1 MGTMLQ
7 CSFLIGLASPSIPFV
22 NDLTSFVNSPTA
34 NTPAAIPANFQREL
48 EGQLRPNEEVIVWLE
63 SNLDAK
69 LRFGSGLVVLTNL
82 GVIAR
87 QPTRQGEPFSA
98 WLRWE
103 LADIREIKKLDRAG
117 LGILELLGEKKILD
131 AWRFTAG
138 HNSSAALLTTKLRLL
153 KAGKSEET
161 ELSASICPSC
171 GGSMLVG
178 QMVCSNCAPAPAPD
192 TNRSLWRLTR
202 FAKPRASMILIGFA
216 LTFLSTAATF
226 LPPVLTAV
234 LVDRVL
240 EPHIAALE
248 TSAKLTETA
257 KKALVDAANSVET
270 QAQSAATVDAANK
283 AAAEVVA
290 TLADF
295 SLVPWLLGGLL
306 LSALISWA
314 LAWAKTYALASISEH
329 ISADLRNATYS
340 HLQKLSLEFF
350 GGKRTGDLI
359 SRISSD
365 TQRIC
370 DFLSISLVDFATDI
384 LMIGFTAVVL
394 FRFDPMLAF
403 VGLLPFPFI
412 AWAVSRVQGKI
423 RMGFARGSAAWAEM
437 VNVLADTIPGIRV
450 VKAFAQEHR
459 EVDRFKQSND
469 HVLGANNRVNRL
481 WAAFSP
487 IITLLTDIGL
497 LFVWGFSAY
506 QVSRGAITIGVLYLF
521 VNRIGTLY
529 GRLDDMS
536 RLLANAQRTA
546 AATNRIFEIL
556 DRVPSVSE
564 PQKPVRPGRVQGRIS
579 LNDIT
584 FRYGSRQ
591 VIHNVSLD
599 IRPGEMIGLVG
610 PSGAGKST
618 LVNLVCRFYDVSG
631 GSIMVDGVDIRSF
644 PITEYR
650 SNIGIVLQEP
660 FLFFGS
666 IAENIAYGRPEAT
679 REQVV
684 AAARAAKAHD
694 FILRLTDGYD
704 SLVGE
709 RGQSLSGGERQR
721 ISIARALLTDPRILI
736 LDEATSAV
744 DTETE
749 REIQEALD
757 VLVQGRTTIAIA
769 HRISTLRKANR
780 IIVLEKG
787 RITEVGNHDEL
798 IQLGGTYSR
807 LNHAQRQINL
817 HEET

>member
-1 MGTMLQ
+1 MKTPVAV
-7 CSFLIGLASPSIPFV
+7 ST
-22 NDLTSFVNSPTA
+22 TSESSTLPL
-34 NTPAAIPANFQREL
+34 NFQSEL
-48 EGQLRPNEEVIVWLE
+48 ATQLQSGEEIIAWLE
-63 SNLDAK
+63 PNLDSK
-69 LRFGSGLVVLTNL
+69 LRFGVGIVVLTNR

-87 QPTRQGEPFSA
+87 QPTPPGTQLAP
-98 WLRWE
+98 WLRWD
-103 LADIREIKKLDRAG
+103 LSDVREIKKLDRVG
-117 LGILELLGEKKILD
+117 LGVLELLGENHLLQ

-138 HNSSAALLTTKLRLL
+138 HSTTAASLAAKFKLV
-153 KAGKSEET
+153 KAGKTEED
-161 ELSASICPSC
+161 EVSASICPSC
-171 GGSMLVG
+171 GGAMLVG
-178 QMVCSNCAPAPAPD
+178 QMVCSNCAPTPAPD

-202 FAKPRASMILIGFA
+202 FAKPRASMIMLGFA

-226 LPPVLTAV
+226 LPPVLTSL

-240 EPHIAALE
+240 VPY
-248 TSAKLTETA
+248 
-257 KKALVDAANSVET
+257 DAARLNSEKLEKVASET
-270 QAQSAATVDAANK
+270 GTAAAITAAQSAASDAA
-283 AAAEVVA
+283 AA
-290 TLADF
+290 LADF
-295 SLVPWLLGGLL
+295 RLVPWLLVALL
-306 LSALISWA
+306 LSALLSWA
-314 LAWAKTYALASISEH
+314 LAWAKTYSLASVSEH
-329 ISADLRNATYS
+329 ISADLRNATYA

-394 FRFDPMLAF
+394 FIWDPMLALF
-403 VGLLPFPFI
+403 GLLPFPFI
-412 AWAVSRVQGKI
+412 AWTVSRVQSKI

-450 VKAFAQEHR
+450 VKAFAQENR

-469 HVLGANNRVNRL
+469 HVLDANNRVNRL

-487 IITLLTDIGL
+487 IITLLTDLGL
-497 LFVWGFSAY
+497 LVVWGFSAY
-506 QVSRGAITIGVLYLF
+506 QVSKGAITIGALYLF

-536 RLLANAQRTA
+536 RLLANSQRTA

-564 PQKPVRPGRVQGRIS
+564 PQKPVHPGRVQGRVT
-579 LNDIT
+579 LNDLT

-599 IRPGEMIGLVG
+599 MQPGEMIGLVG

-631 GSIMVDGVDIRSF
+631 GAILVDGIDIRSF

-666 IAENIAYGRPEAT
+666 IAENIAYGRPDAT
-679 REQVV
+679 REQVI

-694 FILRLTDGYD
+694 FILKLTDGYD

-787 RITEVGNHDEL
+787 RITEVGNHEEL
-798 IQLGGTYSR
+798 LRLGGTYAR

-817 HEET
+817 HEESI

>member
-1 MGTMLQ
+1 
-7 CSFLIGLASPSIPFV
+7 V
-22 NDLTSFVNSPTA
+22 NDLTTVNSATP
-34 NTPAAIPANFQREL
+34 NTPPTVPEALLGEFNA
-48 EGQLRPNEEVIVWLE
+48 QLRPGEEVLAWFE
-63 SNLDAK
+63 PNLDAK
-69 LRFGSGLVVLTNL
+69 LRFGNGLVVLTNKA
-82 GVIAR
+82 VIAR
-87 QPTRQGEPFSA
+87 QPTPPGAPTAA
-98 WLRWE
+98 WSRWE
-103 LADIREIKKLDRAG
+103 LSEVREIRKLDRTG
-117 LGILELLGEKKILD
+117 LGILELLGEKKLLQ

-138 HNSSAALLTTKLRLL
+138 NTSAANSLTAKFKLV
-153 KAGKSEET
+153 KAGKSEKDEI
-161 ELSASICPSC
+161 SASICPSC
-171 GGSMLVG
+171 GGTMLVG

-192 TNRSLWRLTR
+192 TNRSLWRLSR
-202 FAKPRASMILIGFA
+202 FAKPRAFMILVGFA
-216 LTFLSTAATF
+216 LTSLSTAATF
-226 LPPVLTAV
+226 LPPVLTAALFDKV
-234 LVDRVL
+234 LVPYEAARVNF
-240 EPHIAALE
+240 E
-248 TSAKLTETA
+248 KLTELARETGT
-257 KKALVDAANSVET
+257 DAARATALTAENT
-270 QAQSAATVDAANK
+270 AATA
-283 AAAEVVA
+283 
-290 TLADF
+290 LADF
-295 SLVPWLLGGLL
+295 RLVPWLIVALLFSAL
-306 LSALISWA
+306 LSWS
-314 LAWAKTYALASISEH
+314 LAWAKTYALASVSEQV
-329 ISADLRNATYS
+329 SADLRNATYS

-384 LMIGFTAVVL
+384 LMIGFTAIVL
-394 FRFDPMLAF
+394 FTFYDPMLAL

-412 AWAVSRVQGKI
+412 AYAVSRVQSKI

-450 VKAFAQEHR
+450 VKAFAQENR

-487 IITLLTDIGL
+487 IITLLTDLGL
-497 LFVWGFSAY
+497 LVVWGFSAY
-506 QVSRGAITIGVLYLF
+506 QVSKGAITVGTVYLF
-521 VNRIGTLY
+521 VILIGKLY

-536 RLLANAQRTA
+536 RLLANSQRTA

-564 PQKPVRPGRVQGRIS
+564 PQKPVHPGRVQGRVT
-579 LNDIT
+579 LNNLT

-599 IRPGEMIGLVG
+599 IQPGEMIGLVG

-631 GSIMVDGVDIRSF
+631 GSIMVDGIDVRSF

-679 REQVV
+679 REQVI

-787 RITEVGNHDEL
+787 RVTEVGNHEEL
-798 IQLGGTYSR
+798 IRLGGTYSR

-817 HEET
+817 HDESI

>member
-1 MGTMLQ
+1 LELDAQLQ
-7 CSFLIGLASPSIPFV
+7 
-22 NDLTSFVNSPTA
+22 
-34 NTPAAIPANFQREL
+34 
-48 EGQLRPNEEVIVWLE
+48 PNEEIVVWFE
-63 SNLDAK
+63 PNLDAK
-69 LRFGSGLVVLTNL
+69 LRFGSGLVVLT
-82 GVIAR
+82 GQGIVAR
-87 QPTRQGEPFSA
+87 QPAPIGEASA
-98 WLRWE
+98 VWMRWE
-103 LADIREIKKLDRAG
+103 LKEIREIKKLDRAG
-117 LGILELLGEKKILD
+117 LGILEMLGETQLLQ

-138 HNSSAALLTTKLRLL
+138 NTSSAALLATKFKLQ
-153 KAGKSEET
+153 KAGKSDET

-171 GGSMLVG
+171 GGSMLIG
-178 QMVCSNCAPAPAPD
+178 QMICTKCEPTAAPD

-202 FAKPRASMILIGFA
+202 FAKPRAGMIFVGFM
-216 LTFLSTAATF
+216 LTTLSTAATF
-226 LPPVLTAV
+226 LASWLTKELIDVLAPSKV
-234 LVDRVL
+234 ESGGL
-240 EPHIAALE
+240 ES
-248 TSAKLTETA
+248 TSQI
-257 KKALVDAANSVET
+257 VG
-270 QAQSAATVDAANK
+270 TVI
-283 AAAEVVA
+283 
-290 TLADF
+290 DF
-295 SLVPWLLGGLL
+295 RLVPWLLAGMFFSAI
-306 LSALISWA
+306 LSWL
-314 LAWAKTYALASISEH
+314 LAWAKSYALASVSEQ
-329 ISADLRNATYS
+329 ISADLRNSTYS

-370 DFLSISLVDFATDI
+370 DFLSITLVDFATDI
-384 LMIGFTAVVL
+384 LLIVFTAIFL
-394 FRFDPMLAF
+394 FFIDPMLAI

-450 VKAFAQEHR
+450 VKAFAQENR
-459 EVDRFKQSND
+459 EVKRFEDSND
-469 HVLGANNRVNRL
+469 HVLAMNNRVNRL

-487 IITLLTDIGL
+487 VITLLTDMGL
-497 LFVWGFSAY
+497 LVVWCFSAY
-506 QVSRGAITIGVLYLF
+506 QVSRGIISLSVLWIFLE
-521 VNRIGTLY
+521 RIRALY
-529 GRLDDMS
+529 GSMDNMS
-536 RLLANAQRTA
+536 RILANSQRTA

-564 PQKPVRPGRVQGRIS
+564 PQKSVKPGRVKGRVT
-579 LNDIT
+579 LNDLT

-599 IRPGEMIGLVG
+599 IQPGEMIGLVG
-610 PSGAGKST
+610 PSGAGRST
-618 LVNLVCRFYDVSG
+618 RVNLVCRFYDVSS

-666 IAENIAYGRPEAT
+666 IADNIAYGRPEAT
-679 REQVV
+679 REQVIS
-684 AAARAAKAHD
+684 AARAAKAHD
-694 FILRLTDGYD
+694 FILRLSDGYD

-757 VLVQGRTTIAIA
+757 ILVQGRTTIAIA

-787 RITEVGNHDEL
+787 RITEVGNHEEL
-798 IQLGGTYSR
+798 IRLGGTYTR

-817 HEET
+817 HEESSGS

>member
-1 MGTMLQ
+1 M
-7 CSFLIGLASPSIPFV
+7 
-22 NDLTSFVNSPTA
+22 NDLTTS
-34 NTPAAIPANFQREL
+34 IPATPNAPPSVPDTFHKEL
-48 EGQLRPNEEVIVWLE
+48 NALLRQGEEILACFE
-63 SNLDAK
+63 PNLDAK
-69 LRFGSGLVVLTNL
+69 LRFGKGIVVLTNY
-82 GVIAR
+82 GVISR
-87 QPTRQGEPFSA
+87 QPTSFGAPDSP
-98 WLRWE
+98 WSRWE
-103 LADIREIKKLDRAG
+103 LSEVREIRKLDRTG
-117 LGILELLGEKKILD
+117 LGVLELLGEAKQLQ

-138 HNSSAALLTTKLRLL
+138 NTSAATLLAARFKLV
-153 KAGKSEET
+153 KAGKSEED
-161 ELSASICPSC
+161 EVSASICPSC

-202 FAKPRASMILIGFA
+202 FAKPRAGMIFIGFV

-226 LPPVLTAV
+226 LPPVLTKF
-234 LVDRVL
+234 LVDNVLTPHEAARVASENGANL
-240 EPHIAALE
+240 AL
-248 TSAKLTETA
+248 
-257 KKALVDAANSVET
+257 DATGKS
-270 QAQSAATVDAANK
+270 
-283 AAAEVVA
+283 
-290 TLADF
+290 ADF
-295 SLVPWLLGGLL
+295 SLVPWLLVGMLFAAL
-306 LSALISWA
+306 LSWSLS
-314 LAWAKTYALASISEH
+314 WAKTYALASVSEQ

-384 LMIGFTAVVL
+384 LMIAFTGIVL
-394 FRFDPMLAF
+394 FIIDPMLAI

-412 AWAVSRVQGKI
+412 AWTVSRVQGKI

-450 VKAFAQEHR
+450 VKAFAQENR
-459 EVDRFKQSND
+459 EIDRFKQSND

-487 IITLLTDIGL
+487 IITLLTDLGL
-497 LFVWGFSAY
+497 LVVWGFSAY
-506 QVSRGAITIGVLYLF
+506 QVSQNAITLGVLWLF
-521 VNRIGTLY
+521 VNRIGALY
-529 GRLDDMS
+529 SRLDDMS

-564 PQKPVRPGRVQGRIS
+564 PQKPVHPGRVNGRVT
-579 LNDIT
+579 LNDLT

-599 IRPGEMIGLVG
+599 IQPGEMIGLVG

-631 GSIMVDGVDIRSF
+631 GSIMVDGIDIRSF

-666 IAENIAYGRPEAT
+666 IAENIAYGRPDAT
-679 REQVV
+679 REQVI

-787 RITEVGNHDEL
+787 RITEVGNHEEL
-798 IQLGGTYSR
+798 IRLGGTYSR

-817 HEET
+817 HEDPT

>member
-1 MGTMLQ
+1 M
-7 CSFLIGLASPSIPFV
+7 
-22 NDLTSFVNSPTA
+22 
-34 NTPAAIPANFQREL
+34 NTPVVPANSSESLTLPLGFQNEL
-48 EGQLRPNEEVIVWLE
+48 APQLQSGEEILAWLE
-63 SNLDAK
+63 PNLDAK
-69 LRFGSGLVVLTNL
+69 LRFGNGIVVLTNR

-87 QPTRQGEPFSA
+87 QPTPPGTQLAP
-98 WLRWE
+98 WLRWD
-103 LADIREIKKLDRAG
+103 LSDVREIKKLDRVG
-117 LGILELLGEKKILD
+117 LGVLELLGEKHLLQ

-138 HNSSAALLTTKLRLL
+138 HSTAAATLSAKFKLI
-153 KAGKSEET
+153 KAGKTEED
-161 ELSASICPSC
+161 EVSASICPSC
-171 GGSMLVG
+171 GGTMLVG
-178 QMVCSNCAPAPAPD
+178 QMVCSNCAPTPAPD

-202 FAKPRASMILIGFA
+202 FAKPRASMIMLGFL

-226 LPPVLTAV
+226 LPPILTALLVNRV
-234 LVDRVL
+234 LVPYTVARHNSEKYD
-240 EPHIAALE
+240 EIA
-248 TSAKLTETA
+248 TQTGTEEAFAAARTA
-257 KKALVDAANSVET
+257 AADAA
-270 QAQSAATVDAANK
+270 AA
-283 AAAEVVA
+283 
-290 TLADF
+290 LADF
-295 SLVPWLLGGLL
+295 RLVPWLLIALL
-306 LSALISWA
+306 LSALLSWA
-314 LAWAKTYALASISEH
+314 LAWAKTYALASVSEH

-340 HLQKLSLEFF
+340 HLQKLSLEFY

-394 FRFDPMLAF
+394 FLWDPMLALF
-403 VGLLPFPFI
+403 GLLPFPFI
-412 AWAVSRVQGKI
+412 AWAVARVQSKI

-450 VKAFAQEHR
+450 VKAFAQENR

-469 HVLGANNRVNRL
+469 HVLDANNRVNRL

-487 IITLLTDIGL
+487 IITLLTDLGL
-497 LFVWGFSAY
+497 LVVWGFSAY
-506 QVSRGAITIGVLYLF
+506 QVSKGAITIGALYLF

-536 RLLANAQRTA
+536 RLLANSQRTA

-564 PQKPVRPGRVQGRIS
+564 PQKPVHPGRVQGRVS
-579 LNDIT
+579 LNDLT

-599 IRPGEMIGLVG
+599 IQPGEMIGLVG

-631 GSIMVDGVDIRSF
+631 GAILVDGIDIRSF

-666 IAENIAYGRPEAT
+666 IAENIAYGRPDAT
-679 REQVV
+679 REQVI

-694 FILRLTDGYD
+694 FILKLTDGYD

-787 RITEVGNHDEL
+787 RITEVGNHEEL
-798 IQLGGTYSR
+798 LRLGGTYSR

-817 HEET
+817 HEEAT